1 MELKPVNDM
10 IVVDK
15 LPQDAVK
22 QSDGRIFLPNRTAGE
37 PDFAVVIA
45 VGPGRVSE
53 GTGQTMPRIC
63 EPGDLVLVYPASGHP
78 VTMDPRANVVHWVL
92 NPGHVMCKV
101 EGVELTVRE
110 VGA

>member
-1 MELKPVNDM
+1 MELKPINDM

-15 LPQDAVK
+15 LPPDAVK
-22 QSDGRIFLPNRTAGE
+22 QSDGRIFLPNRNPGE
-37 PDFAVVIA
+37 PDFAVVLA

-53 GTGQTMPRIC
+53 ATGQVMPRVC
-63 EPGDLVLVYPASGHP
+63 DPGDLVLVYPASGHP
-78 VTMDPRANVVHWVL
+78 VTIDPKNNVMQWVL

-101 EGVELTVRE
+101 EGVEMTMRE